1 MKAIL
6 KKPNDHEQR
15 TLRKFRNPR
24 DGFLHVQLT
33 LGDTYVTSSPEEV
46 LTTILGSCIAACIRD
61 PASGIGGMNHFLLPD
76 GNSGDRGAL
85 CYGVNAMEL
94 LINDILKHGG
104 DRRRLEA
111 KLFGGGNVVAALTD
125 VGSRNYAFARQ
136 FLTDEGIPIVG
147 GDVGGDMARRIQY
160 MPSIGRARQ
169 ALVKGAEKTLV
180 EEELTALHKKTKTA
194 VAADDVEFF

>member
-1 MKAIL
+1 VSQVYRKL
-6 KKPNDHEQR
+6 RDDEPR

-33 LGDTYVTSSPEEV
+33 LGDTYVTSNAEEV

-61 PASGIGGMNHFLLPD
+61 PVTGIGGMNHFLLPD
-76 GNSGDRGAL
+76 GTAGDREAR

-111 KLFGGGNVVAALTD
+111 KLFGGANVVSALTD

-147 GDVGGDMARRIQY
+147 GDVGGDQARRIQY
-160 MPSIGRARQ
+160 MPVSGRARQ
-169 ALVKGAEKTLV
+169 ALVKGAEQKLV
-180 EEELTALHKKTKTA
+180 DEELTALHKKAKA
-194 VAADDVEFF
+194 AAADDVEFF

>member
-1 MKAIL
+1 MNVTSR
-6 KKPNDHEQR
+6 KPRDTEQR
-15 TLRKFRNPR
+15 ALRKYRNPR

-33 LGDTYVTSSPEEV
+33 LGDTYVTSEPEEV

-61 PASGIGGMNHFLLPD
+61 PVAGVGGMNHFLLPD
-76 GNSGDRGAL
+76 GNSGDREAR

-111 KLFGGGNVVAALTD
+111 KLFGGANVVAALTD

-147 GDVGGDMARRIQY
+147 GDVGGDLARRIQF
-160 MPSIGRARQ
+160 MPVNGRARQ
-169 ALVKGAEKTLV
+169 AVVKGTEPTLV
-180 EEELTALHKKTKTA
+180 QEELTALHKKMQTA
-194 VAADDVEFF
+194 AAADVEFF

>member
-1 MKAIL
+1 VNVTSR
-6 KKPNDHEQR
+6 KPRDSEQR
-15 TLRKFRNPR
+15 ALRKFRNPR

-33 LGDTYVTSSPEEV
+33 LGDTYVTSEPEEV

-61 PASGIGGMNHFLLPD
+61 PICGVGGMNHFLLPD
-76 GNSGDRGAL
+76 GNSGDREAR

-111 KLFGGGNVVAALTD
+111 KLFGGANVVAALTD
-125 VGSRNYAFARQ
+125 VGSRNYSFARQ

-147 GDVGGDMARRIQY
+147 GDVGGELARRIQY
-160 MPSIGRARQ
+160 MPANGRARQ
-169 ALVKGAEKTLV
+169 AVVKGAEPTLV
-180 EEELTALHKKTKTA
+180 QEELTALHKKA
-194 VAADDVEFF
+194 QAAAAADVEFF

>member
-1 MKAIL
+1 VNVTSR
-6 KKPNDHEQR
+6 KPRDSEQR
-15 TLRKFRNPR
+15 ELRKFRNPR

-33 LGDTYVTSSPEEV
+33 LGDTYVTSEAEEV

-61 PASGIGGMNHFLLPD
+61 PVAGVGGMNHFLLPD
-76 GNSGDRGAL
+76 GNSGDREAR

-111 KLFGGGNVVAALTD
+111 KLFGGANVVAALTD

-147 GDVGGDMARRIQY
+147 GDVGGDLARRIQY
-160 MPSIGRARQ
+160 MPVNGRARQ
-169 ALVKGAEKTLV
+169 AVVKGTEPKLV
-180 EEELTALHKKTKTA
+180 EEELTALHKKTQTA
-194 VAADDVEFF
+194 AAADVEFF

>member
-1 MKAIL
+1 MSQVYRKL
-6 KKPNDHEQR
+6 RDDEPR

-33 LGDTYVTSSPEEV
+33 LGDTYVTSNAEEV

-61 PASGIGGMNHFLLPD
+61 PVTGIGGMNHFLLPD
-76 GNSGDRGAL
+76 GTAGDREAR

-111 KLFGGGNVVAALTD
+111 KLFGGANVVSALTD

-147 GDVGGDMARRIQY
+147 GDVGGDQARRIQY
-160 MPSIGRARQ
+160 MPVSGRARQ
-169 ALVKGAEKTLV
+169 ALVKGAEQKLV
-180 EEELTALHKKTKTA
+180 DEELTALHKKAKA
-194 VAADDVEFF
+194 AAADDVEFF

>member
-1 MKAIL
+1 MNAKL
-6 KKPNDHEQR
+6 KRSTDHDQR

-24 DGFLHVQLT
+24 DGLLHVQLT
-33 LGDTYVTSSPEEV
+33 LGDTYVTSAPEEV

-61 PASGIGGMNHFLLPD
+61 PVGGVGGMNHFLLPD
-76 GNSGDRGAL
+76 GNSGDREAR

-111 KLFGGGNVVAALTD
+111 KLFGGGNVVSALTD

-160 MPSIGRARQ
+160 MPFSGRARQ
-169 ALVKGAEKTLV
+169 ALVKGAEQRLV
-180 EEELTALHKKTKTA
+180 EEELTALHKKTKAPAT
-194 VAADDVEFF
+194 ADDVEFF